1 MGTSG
6 PDSWIC
12 REWRHPESGL
22 REEMINQVKYPAC
35 DIHERYERLKQKIT
49 VRICEFNQFIIF
61 LEGETSWLTSPA
73 STRYHMNVEGGLL
86 MHSVGVAETA
96 LKLRYLLAP
105 DLGEESVVITA
116 LFHDV
121 GKVGG
126 AGKAYYLP
134 NDNLWEVRN
143 RGRAYKVNPEIIAMN
158 SAVRGLCLVS
168 RFIPLTEEEA
178 QAIVAHDGLYP
189 VYGGVANLEYH
200 QCECRLLMILQF
212 ADKWTAAVEEEGRL

>member
-1 MGTSG
+1 MF
-6 PDSWIC
+6 D
-12 REWRHPESGL
+12 
-22 REEMINQVKYPAC
+22 
-35 DIHERYERLKQKIT
+35 HERHLASDVSGRYEALKQKVA
-49 VRICEFNQFIIF
+49 VRQAEFRKFIGF

-96 LKLRYLLAP
+96 LRLRYLLAP
-105 DLGEESVVITA
+105 DLCEESVVITA

-121 GKVGG
+121 GKVGDSR
-126 AGKAYYLP
+126 KPYYLP

-143 RGRAYKVNPEIIAMN
+143 RGRAYKVNPEIITMN

-200 QCECRLLMILQF
+200 QAECRLLMLLQF
-212 ADKWTAAVEEEGRL
+212 ADKWTAAVEEEGRR

>member
-1 MGTSG
+1 MF
-6 PDSWIC
+6 D
-12 REWRHPESGL
+12 
-22 REEMINQVKYPAC
+22 
-35 DIHERYERLKQKIT
+35 HERQIPSEVSRRYEALKQKVA
-49 VRICEFNQFIIF
+49 VRHTEFRRFIGF

-96 LKLRYLLAP
+96 LRLRYLLAP
-105 DLGEESVVITA
+105 DMSEESVVITA

-121 GKVGG
+121 GKVGHP
-126 AGKAYYLP
+126 GKPCYLP

-143 RGRAYKVNPEIIAMN
+143 RGRTYKVNPEIIAMN

-200 QCECRLLMILQF
+200 QAECRLLMIIQF

>member
-1 MGTSG
+1 MY
-6 PDSWIC
+6 D
-12 REWRHPESGL
+12 
-22 REEMINQVKYPAC
+22 
-35 DIHERYERLKQKIT
+35 HERQIPSEVSRRYEALKQKVA
-49 VRICEFNQFIIF
+49 VRQAEFGKFIGF

-73 STRYHMNVEGGLL
+73 SNRYHMNVEGGLL

-96 LKLRYLLAP
+96 LRLRYLLAP

-121 GKVGG
+121 GKVGHP
-126 AGKAYYLP
+126 GKPCYLP

-143 RGRAYKVNPEIIAMN
+143 RGRTYKVNPEIIAMN

-189 VYGGVANLEYH
+189 VYGGVVNLEYH
-200 QCECRLLMILQF
+200 QAECRLLMIIQF

>member
-1 MGTSG
+1 MFDHEWHLAFDVSG
-6 PDSWIC
+6 
-12 REWRHPESGL
+12 
-22 REEMINQVKYPAC
+22 
-35 DIHERYERLKQKIT
+35 RYEALKQKVA
-49 VRICEFNQFIIF
+49 VRQAEFSKFIGF

-96 LKLRYLLAP
+96 LRLRYLLAP
-105 DLGEESVVITA
+105 DLCEESVVITT

-121 GKVGG
+121 GKVGYP
-126 AGKAYYLP
+126 GKPCYLP

-143 RGRAYKVNPEIIAMN
+143 RGRTYKVNPEIITMN

-168 RFIPLTEEEA
+168 RFILLAEEEA

-189 VYGGVANLEYH
+189 VKGGVANLEYH
-200 QCECRLLMILQF
+200 QSECRLLMLLQF
-212 ADKWTAAVEEEGRL
+212 ADKWTAAVEEEGRE

>member
-1 MGTSG
+1 MIGKAQYSSEDVSG
-6 PDSWIC
+6 
-12 REWRHPESGL
+12 
-22 REEMINQVKYPAC
+22 
-35 DIHERYERLKQKIT
+35 RYEALKQNVS
-49 VRICEFNQFIIF
+49 VRQAECRRFIDF
-61 LEGETSWLTSPA
+61 LERETTWLTSPA
-73 STRYHMNVEGGLL
+73 STRYHLNVEGGLL

-96 LKLRYLLAP
+96 LRLRYLLAP
-105 DLGEESVVITA
+105 DISEEAVVITA

>member
-1 MGTSG
+1 
-6 PDSWIC
+6 
-12 REWRHPESGL
+12 
-22 REEMINQVKYPAC
+22 MI
-35 DIHERYERLKQKIT
+35 DHERQIPSEVSGRYEALKQKVA
-49 VRICEFNQFIIF
+49 VRQTEFSKFIGF

-121 GKVGG
+121 GKIGG

-143 RGRAYKVNPEIIAMN
+143 RGRTYKVNPEIIAMN

-168 RFIPLTEEEA
+168 RFIPLTEEET

-189 VYGGVANLEYH
+189 VRGGVVNLEYH
-200 QCECRLLMILQF
+200 QKECRLLMLLQF
-212 ADKWTAAVEEEGRL
+212 ADKWSAVVEEENRN

>member
-1 MGTSG
+1 MVRECASG
-6 PDSWIC
+6 SAKNGY
-12 REWRHPESGL
+12 RG
-22 REEMINQVKYPAC
+22 MI
-35 DIHERYERLKQKIT
+35 DHERQIPSEVSGRYEALKQKVA
-49 VRICEFNQFIIF
+49 VRQVEFRKFIGF

-73 STRYHMNVEGGLL
+73 STRYHLNVEGGLL

-96 LKLRYLLAP
+96 LRLRYLLAP
-105 DLGEESVVITA
+105 DLSEESVVITA

-126 AGKAYYLP
+126 SRKPYYLP
-134 NDNLWEVRN
+134 NNNLWEVRN
-143 RGRAYKVNPEIIAMN
+143 RGITYKVNPEIIAMN

-168 RFIPLTEEEA
+168 RFIPLCEEEA

-200 QCECRLLMILQF
+200 QAECRLLMLIQF
-212 ADKWTAAVEEEGRL
+212 ADKWTAAVEEEGRK

>member
-1 MGTSG
+1 MF
-6 PDSWIC
+6 D
-12 REWRHPESGL
+12 
-22 REEMINQVKYPAC
+22 
-35 DIHERYERLKQKIT
+35 HERHIPSDVSGRYEALKQKVA
-49 VRICEFNQFIIF
+49 VRQAEFRKFIGF

-96 LKLRYLLAP
+96 LRLRYLLAP

-121 GKVGG
+121 GKVGDS
-126 AGKAYYLP
+126 GKPYYLP

-168 RFIPLTEEEA
+168 RFIPLSEEEA

-200 QCECRLLMILQF
+200 QAECRLLMIIQF

>member
-1 MGTSG
+1 MY
-6 PDSWIC
+6 D
-12 REWRHPESGL
+12 
-22 REEMINQVKYPAC
+22 
-35 DIHERYERLKQKIT
+35 HERQIPSEVSRRYEALKQKVA
-49 VRICEFNQFIIF
+49 VRQAEFGKFIGF
-61 LEGETSWLTSPA
+61 LERETSWLTSPA

-96 LKLRYLLAP
+96 LRLRYLLAP

-126 AGKAYYLP
+126 SRKPYYLP

-168 RFIPLTEEEA
+168 RFIPLTAEEA

-189 VYGGVANLEYH
+189 MMGGVANLEYH
-200 QCECRLLMILQF
+200 QGECRLLMLLQF
-212 ADKWTAAVEEEGRL
+212 ADKWTAAVEEEGRR

>member
-1 MGTSG
+1 
-6 PDSWIC
+6 
-12 REWRHPESGL
+12 
-22 REEMINQVKYPAC
+22 MI
-35 DIHERYERLKQKIT
+35 DHERQIPSEVSGRYEALKQKVA
-49 VRICEFNQFIIF
+49 VRQVEFRKFIGF

-73 STRYHMNVEGGLL
+73 STRYHLNVEGGLL

-96 LKLRYLLAP
+96 LRLRYLLAP
-105 DLGEESVVITA
+105 DLSEESVVITA

-126 AGKAYYLP
+126 SRKPYYLP
-134 NDNLWEVRN
+134 NNNLWEVRN
-143 RGRAYKVNPEIIAMN
+143 RGITYKVNPEIIAMN

-178 QAIVAHDGLYP
+178 QAIAAHDGLYP
-189 VYGGVANLEYH
+189 VHGGVANLEYH
-200 QCECRLLMILQF
+200 QGECRLLMLLQF

>member
-1 MGTSG
+1 
-6 PDSWIC
+6 
-12 REWRHPESGL
+12 
-22 REEMINQVKYPAC
+22 
-35 DIHERYERLKQKIT
+35 LKQKVSI
-49 VRICEFNQFIIF
+49 RQNEFGRFVSF
-61 LEGETSWLTSPA
+61 LEEETSWLSSPA

-86 MHSVGVAETA
+86 IHSVGVAETA
-96 LKLRYLLAP
+96 LRLRYLLAP
-105 DLGEESVVITA
+105 DLSEESVVITA

-126 AGKAYYLP
+126 SRKPFYLP

-143 RGRAYKVNPEIIAMN
+143 RGITYKVNPEILAMN

-168 RFIPLTEEEA
+168 RFITLSEEEA

-200 QCECRLLMILQF
+200 QGECRLLMLLQF
-212 ADKWTAAVEEEGRL
+212 ADKWTAAVEEEGRR

>member
-1 MGTSG
+1 METSG

-12 REWRHPESGL
+12 RERRHPESGL
-22 REEMINQVKYPAC
+22 REEMINQTKYPAC

-49 VRICEFNQFIIF
+49 VRMCEFERFISF
-61 LEGETSWLTSPA
+61 LEGETSWLSSPA
-73 STRYHMNVEGGLL
+73 STRYHLSVEGGLL

-105 DLGEESVVITA
+105 DLSEESVVITS

-126 AGKAYYLP
+126 SRKPFYLP
-134 NDNLWEVRN
+134 NDNLWEVHN
-143 RGRAYKVNPEIIAMN
+143 RGIAYKVNPEILAMN

-168 RFIPLTEEEA
+168 RFIPLSEEEA

-200 QCECRLLMILQF
+200 QAECRLLMLLQF
-212 ADKWTAAVEEEGRL
+212 ADKWTAAVEEGRT

>member
-1 MGTSG
+1 
-6 PDSWIC
+6 
-12 REWRHPESGL
+12 
-22 REEMINQVKYPAC
+22 MI
-35 DIHERYERLKQKIT
+35 DHERQIPSEVSGRYEALKQKVA
-49 VRICEFNQFIIF
+49 VRQVEFSKFIGF

-96 LKLRYLLAP
+96 LRLRYLLAP
-105 DLGEESVVITA
+105 DLSEESVVITA

-126 AGKAYYLP
+126 SRKPYYLP
-134 NDNLWEVRN
+134 NNNLWEVRN
-143 RGRAYKVNPEIIAMN
+143 RGITYKVNPEIIAMN

-178 QAIVAHDGLYP
+178 QAIAAHDGLYP
-189 VYGGVANLEYH
+189 VHGGVANLEYH
-200 QCECRLLMILQF
+200 QGECRLLMLLQF
-212 ADKWTAAVEEEGRL
+212 ADKWTAAVEEENRN

>member
-1 MGTSG
+1 MY
-6 PDSWIC
+6 D
-12 REWRHPESGL
+12 
-22 REEMINQVKYPAC
+22 
-35 DIHERYERLKQKIT
+35 HERQIPSEVSGRYEALKQKVA
-49 VRICEFNQFIIF
+49 VRQTEFSKFIGF

-121 GKVGG
+121 GKIGG

-143 RGRAYKVNPEIIAMN
+143 RGRTYKVNPEIIAMN

-168 RFIPLTEEEA
+168 RFIPLTEEET

-189 VYGGVANLEYH
+189 VRGGVVNLEYH
-200 QCECRLLMILQF
+200 QKECRLLMLLQF
-212 ADKWTAAVEEEGRL
+212 ADKWSAVVEEENRN

>member
-1 MGTSG
+1 MIGKAQYSSEDVSG
-6 PDSWIC
+6 
-12 REWRHPESGL
+12 
-22 REEMINQVKYPAC
+22 
-35 DIHERYERLKQKIT
+35 RYEALKQNVS
-49 VRICEFNQFIIF
+49 VRQAECRRFIDF
-61 LEGETSWLTSPA
+61 LERETTWLTSPA
-73 STRYHMNVEGGLL
+73 STRYHLNVEGGLL
-86 MHSVGVAETA
+86 LHSVGVAETA

-105 DLGEESVVITA
+105 DLGEESVVITS

-121 GKVGG
+121 GKVGHP
-126 AGKAYYLP
+126 GKPCYLP

>member
-1 MGTSG
+1 
-6 PDSWIC
+6 
-12 REWRHPESGL
+12 
-22 REEMINQVKYPAC
+22 MI
-35 DIHERYERLKQKIT
+35 DHERQIPSEVSGRYEALKQKVA
-49 VRICEFNQFIIF
+49 VRQVEFRKFIGF

-96 LKLRYLLAP
+96 LRLRYLLAP
-105 DLGEESVVITA
+105 DLSEESVVITA

-126 AGKAYYLP
+126 SRKPYYLP
-134 NDNLWEVRN
+134 NNNLWEVRN
-143 RGRAYKVNPEIIAMN
+143 RGITYKVNPEIIAMN

-178 QAIVAHDGLYP
+178 QAIAAHDGLYP
-189 VYGGVANLEYH
+189 VYGGVVNLEYH
-200 QCECRLLMILQF
+200 QAECRLLMLIQF

>member
-1 MGTSG
+1 MITNGILASDVSG
-6 PDSWIC
+6 
-12 REWRHPESGL
+12 
-22 REEMINQVKYPAC
+22 
-35 DIHERYERLKQKIT
+35 RYEALKQKVA
-49 VRICEFNQFIIF
+49 VRQAEFRKFIGF

-96 LKLRYLLAP
+96 LRLRYLLAP
-105 DLGEESVVITA
+105 DLSEESVVITA

-126 AGKAYYLP
+126 SRKPYYLP

-189 VYGGVANLEYH
+189 VMGGVANLEYH
-200 QCECRLLMILQF
+200 QGECRLLMLLQF
-212 ADKWTAAVEEEGRL
+212 ADKWTAAVEEEGRT

>member
-1 MGTSG
+1 
-6 PDSWIC
+6 
-12 REWRHPESGL
+12 
-22 REEMINQVKYPAC
+22 
-35 DIHERYERLKQKIT
+35 
-49 VRICEFNQFIIF
+49 
-61 LEGETSWLTSPA
+61 
-73 STRYHMNVEGGLL
+73 

-96 LKLRYLLAP
+96 LKLRDLLAP

-121 GKVGG
+121 GKIGG

-143 RGRAYKVNPEIIAMN
+143 RGRTYKVNPEIIAMN

-168 RFIPLTEEEA
+168 RFIPLTEEET

-189 VYGGVANLEYH
+189 VRGGVVNLEYH
-200 QCECRLLMILQF
+200 QKECRLLMLLQF
-212 ADKWTAAVEEEGRL
+212 ADKWSAVVEEENRN

>member
-1 MGTSG
+1 M
-6 PDSWIC
+6 
-12 REWRHPESGL
+12 
-22 REEMINQVKYPAC
+22 
-35 DIHERYERLKQKIT
+35 
-49 VRICEFNQFIIF
+49 
-61 LEGETSWLTSPA
+61 TSPA

-96 LKLRYLLAP
+96 LRLRYLLAP

-168 RFIPLTEEEA
+168 RFIALSEEEA
-178 QAIVAHDGLYP
+178 QAIAAHDGLYP

-200 QCECRLLMILQF
+200 QAECRLLMIIQF

>member
-1 MGTSG
+1 MF
-6 PDSWIC
+6 D
-12 REWRHPESGL
+12 
-22 REEMINQVKYPAC
+22 
-35 DIHERYERLKQKIT
+35 HERHLAFDVSGRYEALKQKVA
-49 VRICEFNQFIIF
+49 VRQAEFRKFIGF
-61 LEGETSWLTSPA
+61 LEGETAWLTSPA

-86 MHSVGVAETA
+86 MHSVGVAEAA
-96 LKLRYLLAP
+96 LRLRYLLAP

-121 GKVGG
+121 GKVGHP
-126 AGKAYYLP
+126 GKPCYLP

-143 RGRAYKVNPEIIAMN
+143 RGRTYKVNPEIIAMN

-168 RFIPLTEEEA
+168 RFIPLSEEEA

-200 QCECRLLMILQF
+200 QAECRLLMIIQF

>member
-1 MGTSG
+1 MF
-6 PDSWIC
+6 D
-12 REWRHPESGL
+12 
-22 REEMINQVKYPAC
+22 
-35 DIHERYERLKQKIT
+35 HERQIPSEVSGRYEALKQKVA
-49 VRICEFNQFIIF
+49 VRQAEFRKFIGF

-86 MHSVGVAETA
+86 MHSVGVTETA

-143 RGRAYKVNPEIIAMN
+143 RGRAYKVNPEVIAMN

-168 RFIPLTEEEA
+168 RFIPLSEEEA

-189 VYGGVANLEYH
+189 VNGGVVNLEYH
-200 QCECRLLMILQF
+200 QAECRLLMLVQF
-212 ADKWTAAVEEEGRL
+212 ADKWTAAVEEEGRG

>member
-1 MGTSG
+1 MF
-6 PDSWIC
+6 D
-12 REWRHPESGL
+12 
-22 REEMINQVKYPAC
+22 
-35 DIHERYERLKQKIT
+35 HERQIPSEVSGRYEALKQKVA
-49 VRICEFNQFIIF
+49 VRQAEFRKFIGF

-86 MHSVGVAETA
+86 MHSVGVTETA

-143 RGRAYKVNPEIIAMN
+143 RRRVYKVNPEVIAMN

-168 RFIPLTEEEA
+168 RFIPLSEEEA

-189 VYGGVANLEYH
+189 VNGGVVNLDYH
-200 QCECRLLMILQF
+200 QGECRLLMLLQF
-212 ADKWTAAVEEEGRL
+212 ADKWTAAVEEEGRG

>member
-1 MGTSG
+1 
-6 PDSWIC
+6 
-12 REWRHPESGL
+12 
-22 REEMINQVKYPAC
+22 MI
-35 DIHERYERLKQKIT
+35 DHERQIPSGVSGRYEALKQKVA
-49 VRICEFNQFIIF
+49 VRQVEFRKFIGF

-73 STRYHMNVEGGLL
+73 STRYHMNAEGGML

-96 LKLRYLLAP
+96 LRLRYLLAP
-105 DLGEESVVITA
+105 DLSEESVVITA

-121 GKVGG
+121 GKVGHP
-126 AGKAYYLP
+126 GKPCYLP

-168 RFIPLTEEEA
+168 RFIPLCEEEA
-178 QAIVAHDGLYP
+178 QAIAAHDGLYP

-200 QCECRLLMILQF
+200 QAECRLLMILQF

>member
-1 MGTSG
+1 MY
-6 PDSWIC
+6 D
-12 REWRHPESGL
+12 
-22 REEMINQVKYPAC
+22 
-35 DIHERYERLKQKIT
+35 HERQIPSEVSGRYEALKQKVA
-49 VRICEFNQFIIF
+49 VRQVEFSKFIGF

-96 LKLRYLLAP
+96 LRLRYLLAP
-105 DLGEESVVITA
+105 DLSEESVVITA

-126 AGKAYYLP
+126 SRKPYYLP
-134 NDNLWEVRN
+134 NNNLWEVRN
-143 RGRAYKVNPEIIAMN
+143 RGITYKVNPEIIAMN

-178 QAIVAHDGLYP
+178 QAIAAHDGLYP
-189 VYGGVANLEYH
+189 VHGGVANLEYH
-200 QCECRLLMILQF
+200 QGECRLLMLLQF
-212 ADKWTAAVEEEGRL
+212 ADKWTAAVEEENRN